1 MCRLFTV
8 TIYRLFTVISESI
21 VCKSLLLSY
30 HDERLIGSPSFRSK
44 VLDALLASG
53 HSWAPLL
60 TYKEGIR
67 NRKDNL
73 SIVNVHF

>member
-44 VLDALLASG
+44 VTLCSLQLGPQARG
-53 HSWAPLL
+53 
-60 TYKEGIR
+60 R

-73 SIVNVHF
+73 SIVKMHF